1 MAKPSTAR
9 AARNWRAVR
18 LGILA
23 LSAMALLGAAAAV
36 RAAGDWPSR
45 PVKLVVPFA
54 AGGGVDSVAR
64 ALAAQLTEALHQSV
78 VVENRV
84 GAGGLIGADYV
95 AKADPDGYTL
105 LMGTQTTLAVA
116 PLLSRSTGLD
126 PLKAFAGT
134 SLVANSPMLLVANP
148 GFAPR
153 NVRQLVELARRKP
166 GAVNYGSGGVG
177 TTPHMAGELLAL
189 SAGIKMTHVAYKGEQ
204 PALTDV
210 VGNQIPLMFSN
221 LVVALP
227 LVQSGRL
234 RALAISTAQRSPA
247 APDVPTVAES
257 GVPGFDAATW
267 FGVVAPKA
275 TPRAVIDRLSD
286 AIRKS
291 VDSPRLSRTLQS
303 QGLNVQTST
312 SAEFDAYMAKEY
324 DKWQRVVQE
333 AHIVTQ

>member
-1 MAKPSTAR
+1 MC
-9 AARNWRAVR
+9 
-18 LGILA
+18 
-23 LSAMALLGAAAAV
+23 
-36 RAAGDWPSR
+36 AAGGFWLAAILCGVPAAQAADAWPTHAI
-45 PVKLVVPFA
+45 KLVVPFA
-54 AGGGVDSVAR
+54 AGGGVDAVAR
-64 ALAAQLTEALHQSV
+64 ALAAQLSDELHQSV

-84 GAGGLIGADYV
+84 GAGGLIGTDYV
-95 AKADPDGYTL
+95 AKSDPDGYTL

-116 PLLSRSTGLD
+116 PLLSKGATLD

-134 SLVANSPMLLVANP
+134 SLVADSPMLLVANP
-148 GFAPR
+148 GFAAKDMK
-153 NVRQLVELARRKP
+153 QLIELAKQKP
-166 GAVNYGSGGVG
+166 GYVNYGSGGVG

-189 SAGIKMTHVAYKGEQ
+189 STGIKMTHVAYKGEQ

-247 APDVPTVAES
+247 APAIPTVAES

-275 TPRAVIDRLSD
+275 TPRAVVDKLSD
-286 AIRKS
+286 AIHQA
-291 VDSPRLSRTLQS
+291 VNSPRLRQILQS
-303 QGLNVQTST
+303 QGLNVRTST
-312 SAEFDAYMAKEY
+312 PAAFDAYMASEF
-324 DKWQRVVQE
+324 DKWRGVIQQAR
-333 AHIVTQ
+333 ISTQ

>member
-1 MAKPSTAR
+1 
-9 AARNWRAVR
+9 
-18 LGILA
+18 
-23 LSAMALLGAAAAV
+23 
-36 RAAGDWPSR
+36 
-45 PVKLVVPFA
+45 
-54 AGGGVDSVAR
+54 
-64 ALAAQLTEALHQSV
+64 
-78 VVENRV
+78 
-84 GAGGLIGADYV
+84 
-95 AKADPDGYTL
+95 
-105 LMGTQTTLAVA
+105 
-116 PLLSRSTGLD
+116 
-126 PLKAFAGT
+126 
-134 SLVANSPMLLVANP
+134 
-148 GFAPR
+148 
-153 NVRQLVELARRKP
+153 
-166 GAVNYGSGGVG
+166 
-177 TTPHMAGELLAL
+177 
-189 SAGIKMTHVAYKGEQ
+189 
-204 PALTDV
+204 LTDV

-312 SAEFDAYMAKEY
+312 PAEFDAYMAKEY